1 MEDQTMKKKLTVLLL
16 VLVMIVASLGALT
29 ALTGCNGET
38 ENEGFLVGAIYI
50 NSKTD
55 NSGYTYAHH
64 QGIVKAMKELGM
76 NPDTQLKIVDNVPE
90 DYQQVTDAI
99 DALAGQGC
107 QLIIGISFGYG
118 DAMAAA
124 AKKPEY
130 SDIIFTHATGAMS
143 SLDSDDYTTS
153 FNNYFGRIYQARY
166 LSGIAAGL
174 KASQGGK
181 VGYVAAYGTEYAETC
196 SGINAFALGVQAV
209 NPTAEVIVKKLSTWG
224 DQTKERQAAVELAN
238 IGCEVIAQHCDSSQ
252 PQIVAQEK
260 GIFGCGYNSDMTS
273 EAPDAHLTAPIWNWN
288 VYYKLAIDTAMNDP
302 ENYMEKVTNYYGGLK
317 EGFVDIS
324 PLSKNVTEDTADK
337 IKQVRDLIISGE
349 WDVFT
354 DVKLSFDE
362 NGKLVM
368 TDSTL
373 LKADGNP
380 VGVVDD
386 VVIKATMNYY
396 VKGVSE
402 K

>member
-1 MEDQTMKKKLTVLLL
+1 
-16 VLVMIVASLGALT
+16 
-29 ALTGCNGET
+29 
-38 ENEGFLVGAIYI
+38 
-50 NSKTD
+50 
-55 NSGYTYAHH
+55 
-64 QGIVKAMKELGM
+64 
-76 NPDTQLKIVDNVPE
+76 
-90 DYQQVTDAI
+90 
-99 DALAGQGC
+99 
-107 QLIIGISFGYG
+107 
-118 DAMAAA
+118 
-124 AKKPEY
+124 
-130 SDIIFTHATGAMS
+130 
-143 SLDSDDYTTS
+143 
-153 FNNYFGRIYQARY
+153 
-166 LSGIAAGL
+166 
-174 KASQGGK
+174 
-181 VGYVAAYGTEYAETC
+181 
-196 SGINAFALGVQAV
+196 
-209 NPTAEVIVKKLSTWG
+209 
-224 DQTKERQAAVELAN
+224 
-238 IGCEVIAQHCDSSQ
+238 
-252 PQIVAQEK
+252 
-260 GIFGCGYNSDMTS
+260 
-273 EAPDAHLTAPIWNWN
+273 
-288 VYYKLAIDTAMNDP
+288 MNDP